1 MGGNLGDRLEN
12 FSLATNALKK
22 FVHIISESR
31 VYETAAWGIT
41 DQPSFLNKVLFVETE
56 LNAFDLLQAL
66 LEIEEHIGRKRL
78 VKFGPRLIDI
88 DILFFNDEIV
98 ESEKLIIPHPE
109 IQNRRFA
116 LIPMNEVAPTLK
128 HPVLKKSINQLLQ
141 DCPDQLDVKVFS
153 C

>member
-22 FVHIISESR
+22 FMIIISESL
-31 VYETAAWGIT
+31 VYETAAWGIIN
-41 DQPSFLNKVLFVETE
+41 QPSFLNKVLFVETE
-56 LNAFDLLQAL
+56 LSAFELLQAL

>member
-12 FSLATNALKK
+12 FSLATNALQK
-22 FVHIISESR
+22 FMNIISESL
-31 VYETAAWGIT
+31 VYETAAWGII

-56 LNAFDLLQAL
+56 LSAFELLQAL